1 VTDRP
6 DAPASAAAPVIDTQR
21 LIDDLRALIRIPSI
35 TGSEE
40 RVAAWSAEALR
51 DAGMRVEVLRPEPAV
66 IREDPAWPGEE
77 MPRTSLPVVIG
88 RAGATDVPRLILSG
102 HLDVVPPGDPA
113 SWTADPW
120 GAEVRDGR
128 LYGRGA
134 CDMKGGVAAILGA
147 VRALQASGDLDRL
160 DGELMV
166 VLVPSEEDG
175 GQGTLAAI
183 RAGATGD
190 LAIITEPSNLDVVV
204 AHAGAITFRLTVPG
218 RAAHASQRREGVS
231 ALDKLFVL
239 TKALENDERRRN
251 GAETDPLMTALG
263 LPYPTII
270 GMVNGGEWAS
280 TVLDRVTAD
289 GRYGVR
295 LGQTPAEAEADLRA
309 AVAEA
314 CAGDEFLREHPATVE
329 ITGGR
334 FGSARV
340 PSDHPLP
347 TGLADVAESVT
358 GRRPALLAEP
368 YGADM
373 QMFVNVGV
381 TPCVIFGPGD
391 VRVAHSADEFVPL
404 DEVEACARVL
414 AAWVLRELRA
424 V

>member
-1 VTDRP
+1 VTEVRVTP
-6 DAPASAAAPVIDTQR
+6 SIDAER
-21 LIDDLRALIRIPSI
+21 LLDDLRALVRIPSV

-40 RVAAWSAEALR
+40 AVMAWAADALR
-51 DAGMRVEVLRPEPAV
+51 DLGLRVEALPPDPAA
-66 IREDPAWPGEE
+66 IRADPAWPGEE
-77 MPRTSLPVVIG
+77 MSRSSLPVVIG
-88 RAGATDVPRLILSG
+88 RAGRAGGRRVILSG
-102 HLDVVPPGDPA
+102 HLDVVPPGDPGT
-113 SWTADPW
+113 WTTDPW

-128 LYGRGA
+128 LFGRGA
-134 CDMKGGVAAILGA
+134 CDMKGGVASILAA
-147 VRALQASGDLDRL
+147 VRALGAAGDLDRL

-204 AHAGAITFRLTVPG
+204 AHAGAITFRFTVPG

-239 TKALENDERRRN
+239 TQALEADEARRN
-251 GAETDPLMTALG
+251 AAETDPLMTAIG

-270 GMVNGGEWAS
+270 GIVGGGEWAS

-295 LGQTPAEAEADLRA
+295 LGQSPAEAEAELR
-309 AVAEA
+309 VAIAGA
-314 CAGDEFLREHPATVE
+314 CAGDEFLRDHPATVE

-347 TGLADVAESVT
+347 VGLADVAEAVT
-358 GRRPALLAEP
+358 GRRPALLGEP

-373 QMFVNVGV
+373 QMFVNHGD
-381 TPCVIFGPGD
+381 TPCVILGPGD
-391 VRVAHSADEFVPL
+391 VRVAHSADESVPL

-414 AAWVLRELRA
+414 AAWVLRELGIA
-424 V
+424 

>member
-1 VTDRP
+1 VADPLVDRE
-6 DAPASAAAPVIDTQR
+6 R
-21 LIDDLRALIRIPSI
+21 LVADLTALVRLPSI

-40 RVAAWSAEALR
+40 GIATWAAGALR
-51 DAGMRVEVLRPEPAV
+51 DLGLAVETVSPDPAAV
-66 IREDPAWPGEE
+66 RADPAWPGEE
-77 MPRTSLPVVIG
+77 MTRTALPVVVG
-88 RAGATDVPRLILSG
+88 RAGSAGGRRIILSG

-113 SWTADPW
+113 TWTVDPW
-120 GAEVRDGR
+120 GADIRDDA

-134 CDMKGGVAAILGA
+134 CDMKGGVASILAA
-147 VRALQASGDLDRL
+147 VRALGAAGDLDRL
-160 DGELMV
+160 DGELV
-166 VLVPSEEDG
+166 VAFVPSEEDG

-183 RAGATGD
+183 RAGVTGD

-231 ALDKLFVL
+231 ALDNLFVL
-239 TKALENDERRRN
+239 SQALAADETRRN
-251 GAETDPLMTALG
+251 EAETDPLMTALG

-270 GMVNGGEWAS
+270 GIVAGGEWAS

-295 LGQTPAEAEADLRA
+295 LGQSAAEAESELRA
-309 AVAEA
+309 AIDAA
-314 CAGDEFLREHPATVE
+314 CAADPFLRAHPATVE

-347 TGLADVAESVT
+347 VGLAETVEAVT
-358 GRRPALLAEP
+358 GRRPTMLGEA

-373 QMFVNVGV
+373 QMFVNVGA

-391 VRVAHSADEFVPL
+391 VRVAHSADEHVPL
-404 DEVEACARVL
+404 GEVVDCARVL
-414 AAWVLRELRA
+414 AAWIRRELIPA
-424 V
+424 G